1 MSCKDCNT
9 NCYERGTDHE
19 MCMAWTKRTSPNT
32 DCYWYDEEQDMNAH
46 IPFCKLK
53 KGFTPISY
61 EDCSDCE
68 NYHSKYKKTNAD
80 RIRAMSDEE
89 LANWFAIIS
98 SSKPQSSPEWLEWL
112 RREVDI

>member
-1 MSCKDCNT
+1 MKHGCVNCKYRFFPVTRSPCDNCAMSGNK
-9 NCYERGTDHE
+9 YSE
-19 MCMAWTKRTSPNT
+19 WTAQTK
-32 DCYWYDEEQDMNAH
+32 
-46 IPFCKLK
+46 
-53 KGFTPISY
+53 
-61 EDCSDCE
+61 
-68 NYHSKYKKTNAD
+68 AD